1 MTAPSVQPWLAG
13 RRTELAAEQI
23 LDAAAQLFVEHGV
36 AGVGMNDVARA
47 AGCSRATLYRYFEN
61 RRALHLAFVNREALR
76 LGRQVADLTA
86 DIVDPHE
93 RLVEAILQTVAA
105 VRSAPTLAG
114 WFGLGDAGLAS
125 ELAQSSAVID
135 GIGAAFLTDLG
146 AASGDLAGRSRWVVR
161 VILSLLTI
169 PDPDER
175 LLVERFVAPVLLG
188 SREGH
193 HA

>member
-1 MTAPSVQPWLAG
+1 MTHLTTQPTTQPWLAG

-23 LDAAAQLFVEHGV
+23 LHAAAELFLVHGV
-36 AGVGMNDVARA
+36 ASVGMNDVARA

-76 LGRQVADLTA
+76 LGRQVAERTSRID
-86 DIVDPHE
+86 DPRE
-93 RLVEAILQTVAA
+93 RLVEAILQTLEI
-105 VRSAPTLAG
+105 VRSTPTLAG
-114 WFGLGDAGLAS
+114 WFDVGDAALAG

-135 GIGAAFLTDLG
+135 GVGAAFLADLG
-146 AASGDLAGRSRWVVR
+146 LPTGDLTHQARWVVR

-175 LLVERFVAPVLLG
+175 LLVERFVAPVLL
-188 SREGH
+188 
-193 HA
+193 A

>member
-1 MTAPSVQPWLAG
+1 MTQPWLAG

-23 LDAAAQLFVEHGV
+23 LDAAAGLFVEQGV
-36 AGVGMNDVARA
+36 TGVGMNDVARA

-76 LGRQVADLTA
+76 LSRAVAERTSRLD
-86 DIVDPHE
+86 DPRE
-93 RLVEAILQTVAA
+93 RLVEAILQTLEI
-105 VRSAPTLAG
+105 VRSTPTLAG
-114 WFGLGDAGLAS
+114 WFDVGDAGLAS
-125 ELAQSSAVID
+125 ELAQASAVID
-135 GIGAAFLTDLG
+135 GVGAAFLADLG
-146 AASGDLAGRSRWVVR
+146 QTTGDRTHQARWVVR

-169 PDPDER
+169 PDRDER
-175 LLVERFVAPVLLG
+175 LLVERFVVPVLLG